1 MQQGR
6 CLALENHTFLTLAR
20 APVIPGGQHPE
31 AARVGGACLARRLA
45 LRLLE
50 EIAQRVAADATE
62 LPDFGLEVTYDHC
75 DYGILEGQRTGQPRR
90 IQTKLIPCSSQTN
103 RFLEGALLPAEQD
116 VHVLTTP
123 PTDADPAGH
132 GAQLDSSTA

>member
-20 APVIPGGQHPE
+20 APVIPGCQHPDE

-62 LPDFGLEVTYDHC
+62 LPHFGLEVTYDH
-75 DYGILEGQRTGQPRR
+75 GASEGRRTGQPRR
-90 IQTKLIPCSSQTN
+90 IQNKLIPCSSQTN
-103 RFLEGALLPAEQD
+103 GCLEGALLPAEQD
-116 VHVLTTP
+116 VHVLTEP
-123 PTDADPAGH
+123 PKDADPAGH
-132 GAQLDSSTA
+132 GAQLDSFTT

>member
-62 LPDFGLEVTYDHC
+62 LPHFGLEVTYDH
-75 DYGILEGQRTGQPRR
+75 GASEGRRTGQPRR
-90 IQTKLIPCSSQTN
+90 IQIKLIPCSSQTN

-123 PTDADPAGH
+123 PTDAEPAGH